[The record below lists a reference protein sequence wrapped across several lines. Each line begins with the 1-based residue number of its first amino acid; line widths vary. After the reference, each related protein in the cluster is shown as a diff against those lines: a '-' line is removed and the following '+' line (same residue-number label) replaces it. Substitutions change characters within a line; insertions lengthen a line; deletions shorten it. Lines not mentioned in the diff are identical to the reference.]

1 MVLRKTKLKAEIP
14 AEGEL
19 MKDARLSKFVLW
31 SFAALI
37 VIVVAYRPAAA
48 QVGTT
53 VSGRVVIPV
62 DDNIAAFGGDDATA
76 KGGIS
81 LRSAGGEMAQRL
93 QRAVQSGKVPIVVSP
108 IAGEKDR
115 GNSRSSDDAFNVQ
128 INDPALDHI
137 VTFDPSVVVTRP
149 FEFSTQSET
158 SGVRDGRNVV
168 VGYNSS
174 AGAEVQFFA
183 GFGLAFTRLQFSA
196 FSSSHDGGSTW
207 TSGFVPAV
215 SNDVPFTFGDPSLAI
230 DRHGNIFYASLGTDA
245 QGLNNTIIINKSTD
259 HGSTFGPATVAAVD
273 NGADKEWLAI
283 GRDPTAHSRDNIYI
297 TWTSFIANAMGQT
310 IGSQLLLARSTD
322 GGQTF
327 SQKVLFAPV
336 DDGTNSS
343 FIQFSNPVV
352 DASTGRLYVPF
363 LHFSDTDADN
373 VRVLVSDD
381 GGQTFSFLAFN
392 TPGAIDAFA
401 FPNVTP
407 GLLNDCTGGGI
418 RNTLV
423 AGADQG
429 GGRFGFPRFKQATRL
444 ISQPH
449 AAAAHGVFA
458 FVLNS
463 STSPFFGDPTAGSGI
478 RVVLSTNGGQ
488 TFAAPFGMAAS
499 TAADPQ
505 HVHPFL
511 SLSTS
516 GRTLT
521 VSYYVQQA
529 DGRLRTDV
537 ATLQTED
544 GDLRVEKTAP
554 LSTTAFDLTPSN
566 VVRTPTAT
574 TNYDRTV
581 VSCYDIG
588 EYQTL
593 TGSRGEDNDGGVI
606 AAWGDNRNT
615 WTSPAGSPAVGTH
628 SQPDVFFA
636 NVDDD

>member
-1 MVLRKTKLKAEIP
+1 
-14 AEGEL
+14 

-37 VIVVAYRPAAA
+37 VVPYQPAAA
-48 QVGTT
+48 QVNGTT

-62 DDNIAAFGGDDATA
+62 EDDIAVFGGDDATV
-76 KGGIS
+76 KGGMA
-81 LRSAGGEMAQRL
+81 LRSSGGEMAQRL
-93 QRAVQSGKVPIVVSP
+93 LRAVQSGRVPIAVFP

-115 GNSRSSDDAFNVQ
+115 GNSQSGDDAFNVQ

-174 AGAEVQFFA
+174 AGSEVQFFP
-183 GFGLAFTRLQFSA
+183 GFGLAFTKLQFSG
-196 FSSSHDGGSTW
+196 FSTSHDGGRTW
-207 TSGFVPAV
+207 RSGFVPAV
-215 SNDVPFTFGDPSLAI
+215 SNDAPFTFGDPSLAI

-245 QGLNNTIIINKSTD
+245 QGVHGTIIINKSTD
-259 HGSTFGPATVAAVD
+259 HGSSFGPATVAAVD
-273 NGADKEWLAI
+273 DGSDKEWLAI
-283 GRDPTAHSRDNIYI
+283 GPDPTARSRDNIYV
-297 TWTSFIANAMGQT
+297 TWTSFITNAKGQT
-310 IGSQLLLARSTD
+310 IASQLWLTRSTD

-327 SQKVLFAPV
+327 SQKALFAPA

-363 LHFSDTDADN
+363 LHFSDGDADN

-381 GGQTFSFLAFN
+381 GGQTFHFLAFN
-392 TPGAIDAFA
+392 MPGAVDAFA

-407 GLLNDCTGGGI
+407 GLLNDCTTGGI
-418 RNTLV
+418 RNALV

-429 GGRFGFPRFKQATRL
+429 GGRFGLPRFKQATRL

-458 FVLNS
+458 FVLNT

-478 RVVLSTNGGQ
+478 RVVLSIDGGQ
-488 TFAAPFGMAAS
+488 TFAAPFGVAAS
-499 TAADPQ
+499 TSADPQ

-511 SLSTS
+511 SMSDS
-516 GRTLT
+516 GKTLT

-537 ATLQTED
+537 AVLKTED
-544 GDLRVEKTAP
+544 GELRVEKTAP
-554 LSTTAFDLTPSN
+554 LSTVAFDLTPSN
-566 VVRTPTAT
+566 VVRTPTRT

-593 TGSRGEDNDGGVI
+593 TGSGGEGDDGGVI

-615 WTSPAGSPAVGTH
+615 WTSPAGSPAAGTH
-628 SQPDVFFA
+628 SQPDVFSTK
-636 NVDDD
+636 VPD

>member
-1 MVLRKTKLKAEIP
+1 
-14 AEGEL
+14 
-19 MKDARLSKFVLW
+19 MKDARLLKFVLW

-37 VIVVAYRPAAA
+37 VVPYQPVAA
-48 QVGTT
+48 QVNGTT

-62 DDNIAAFGGDDATA
+62 DDNIAVFGGDDATV
-76 KGGIS
+76 KGGMA
-81 LRSAGGEMAQRL
+81 LRSSGGEMAQRL
-93 QRAVQSGKVPIVVSP
+93 LRAVQSGRVPIAVFP

-115 GNSRSSDDAFNVQ
+115 GNSQSGDDAFNVQ

-174 AGAEVQFFA
+174 AGSEVQFFP
-183 GFGLAFTRLQFSA
+183 GFGLAFTKLQFSA
-196 FSSSHDGGSTW
+196 FSTSHDGGRTW

-215 SNDVPFTFGDPSLAI
+215 SNDAPFTFGDPSLAI

-245 QGLNNTIIINKSTD
+245 QGVHGTIIINKSTD
-259 HGSTFGPATVAAVD
+259 HGSSFGPATVAAVD
-273 NGADKEWLAI
+273 DGSDKEWLAI
-283 GRDPTAHSRDNIYI
+283 GPDPTARSRDNIYV
-297 TWTSFIANAMGQT
+297 TWTSFITNAKGQT
-310 IGSQLLLARSTD
+310 IASQLWLTRSTD

-327 SQKVLFAPV
+327 SQKALFAPA
-336 DDGTNSS
+336 DDGINSS

-352 DASTGRLYVPF
+352 DISTGRLYVPF
-363 LHFSDTDADN
+363 LHFSDGDADN

-381 GGQTFSFLAFN
+381 GGQTFHFLAFN
-392 TPGAIDAFA
+392 MPGAVDAFA

-407 GLLNDCTGGGI
+407 GLLNDCTTGGI
-418 RNTLV
+418 RNALV

-429 GGRFGFPRFKQATRL
+429 GGRFGLPRFKQATRL

-458 FVLNS
+458 FVLNT

-478 RVVLSTNGGQ
+478 RVVLSIDGGQ
-488 TFAAPFGMAAS
+488 TFAAPFGVAAS

-511 SLSTS
+511 SMSDS
-516 GRTLT
+516 GKTLT

-537 ATLQTED
+537 AVLKTED
-544 GDLRVEKTAP
+544 GELRVEKTAP
-554 LSTTAFDLTPSN
+554 LSTVAFDLTPSN
-566 VVRTPTAT
+566 VVRTPTRT

-593 TGSRGEDNDGGVI
+593 TGSGGEGDDGGVI

-615 WTSPAGSPAVGTH
+615 WTSPAGSPAAGTH
-628 SQPDVFFA
+628 SQPDVFSTK
-636 NVDDD
+636 VPD